1 MSDLTHLTI
10 AEAADLL
17 ARREIAAV
25 ELTEAHLRRID
36 AHDTHLNSF
45 ITVTSDHAL
54 TQARAADAELTRG
67 VRRGPLHGI
76 PLALKD
82 LYDTAGIRTTAGS
95 TFFADRIPD
104 TDARAVTL
112 LYQAGAV
119 LLGKLNMH
127 EWALGVTNINPH
139 YGPSRNPWDPSR
151 ITGGSSGGAAAALAA
166 GLCMGALGSDTGG
179 SIRIPSSLC
188 GIVGL
193 KPTFGRVSLQGVIPL
208 SWNLDHAGPMA
219 RTVTDAALLL
229 QAIAGYDPDDPV
241 SVALP
246 VDNLLATLDAGVTGW
261 RIALATDA
269 HFGEADPEVISAVRR
284 AATVF
289 EELGARVEAVD
300 LSQGREAAQMNALM
314 TTSDAAAFHRDRLR
328 DHPHRFGADVLAR
341 MERGA
346 QFTSTGVYPGASLSE
361 RMAPTPGTP
370 LRAVRSVADACHAD
384 HCTGY
389 RRAGCNRGGASTDP
403 LHRAVQSCRSPG
415 ALSAVRSERRRI
427 ADRVADRCRALE
439 RSAGAA
445 RRQGIRERNAMASP
459 DSARM
464 VRHDVRQR
472 PTAVL
477 PRLRSLGAPILEWRS
492 LPPQRAQRRLSAP
505 LQPTPDNR

>member
-1 MSDLTHLTI
+1 M
-10 AEAADLL
+10 
-17 ARREIAAV
+17 V
-25 ELTEAHLRRID
+25 
-36 AHDTHLNSF
+36 
-45 ITVTSDHAL
+45 
-54 TQARAADAELTRG
+54 
-67 VRRGPLHGI
+67 
-76 PLALKD
+76 
-82 LYDTAGIRTTAGS
+82 
-95 TFFADRIPD
+95 
-104 TDARAVTL
+104 
-112 LYQAGAV
+112 
-119 LLGKLNMH
+119 
-127 EWALGVTNINPH
+127 
-139 YGPSRNPWDPSR
+139 PSRNPWGTHHASPAV
-151 ITGGSSGGAAAALAA
+151 SSGGAAAALAA

-346 QFTSTGVYPGASLSE
+346 QFTSTEYILARRFQSEWRRRLERLFEQFDLLLTPATPITAPVIEGLDAIEAARQLTRCTAPFNLAGLPALSVPCGLSAAGLPIGLQIVA
-361 RMAPTPGTP
+361 APWNEARV
-370 LRAVRSVADACHAD
+370 LRA
-384 HCTGY
+384 G
-389 RRAGCNRGGASTDP
+389 RAFENATQW
-403 LHRAVQSCRSPG
+403 HRQTPPG
-415 ALSAVRSERRRI
+415 
-427 ADRVADRCRALE
+427 
-439 RSAGAA
+439 
-445 RRQGIRERNAMASP
+445 
-459 DSARM
+459 
-464 VRHDVRQR
+464 
-472 PTAVL
+472 
-477 PRLRSLGAPILEWRS
+477 W
-492 LPPQRAQRRLSAP
+492 
-505 LQPTPDNR
+505 

>member
-17 ARREIAAV
+17 ARREIASV

-45 ITVTSDHAL
+45 ITITSDHAL

-67 VRRGPLHGI
+67 IRRGPLHGI

-104 TDARAVTL
+104 TDARVVTL

-179 SIRIPSSLC
+179 SIRIPASLC

-346 QFTSTGVYPGASLSE
+346 QFTSTEYILARRFQSEWRRRLERFFDQFDLLLTPATPITAPVIEGLDAIEAARQLTRCTAPFNLAGLPALSLPCGLSAAGLPIGLQIVA
-361 RMAPTPGTP
+361 APWNEARV
-370 LRAVRSVADACHAD
+370 LRA
-384 HCTGY
+384 G
-389 RRAGCNRGGASTDP
+389 RAFENATQW
-403 LHRAVQSCRSPG
+403 HRQTPPG
-415 ALSAVRSERRRI
+415 
-427 ADRVADRCRALE
+427 
-439 RSAGAA
+439 
-445 RRQGIRERNAMASP
+445 
-459 DSARM
+459 
-464 VRHDVRQR
+464 
-472 PTAVL
+472 
-477 PRLRSLGAPILEWRS
+477 W
-492 LPPQRAQRRLSAP
+492 
-505 LQPTPDNR
+505 

>member
-17 ARREIAAV
+17 ARREIASV

-45 ITVTSDHAL
+45 ITITSDHAL

-95 TFFADRIPD
+95 TFFADRVPD

-179 SIRIPSSLC
+179 SIRIPASLC

-346 QFTSTGVYPGASLSE
+346 QFTSTEYILARRFQSEWRRRLERFFDQFDLLLTPATPITAPVIEGLDSIEAARQLTRCTAPFNLAGLPALSLPCGLSAAGLPIGLQIVA
-361 RMAPTPGTP
+361 APWNEARV
-370 LRAVRSVADACHAD
+370 LRA
-384 HCTGY
+384 G
-389 RRAGCNRGGASTDP
+389 RAFENATQW
-403 LHRAVQSCRSPG
+403 HRQTPPG
-415 ALSAVRSERRRI
+415 
-427 ADRVADRCRALE
+427 
-439 RSAGAA
+439 
-445 RRQGIRERNAMASP
+445 
-459 DSARM
+459 
-464 VRHDVRQR
+464 
-472 PTAVL
+472 
-477 PRLRSLGAPILEWRS
+477 W
-492 LPPQRAQRRLSAP
+492 
-505 LQPTPDNR
+505 